1 MILSHWIFLLFW
13 ADFAVPPS
21 APSVEKIRNSIQ
33 LPKDLKIELVA
44 SDPLIQ
50 SPVAAVF
57 DEKGRLW
64 VVEMP
69 DYPNGPKPGTGPQG
83 AIKILE
89 DTNKDGQFDKVTLFA
104 QNLLFAN
111 GLLPWKNGVFV
122 TCAPQILYLSDQD
135 GDGVSDRKE
144 ILFEGFVDGNPQ
156 LRVSFPVLGQ
166 DGWVYVANGL
176 RGGTIKRPGDP
187 AGKAIAIGGR
197 DFRFHPETLQ
207 GEAVTGPGQFG
218 NTIGRWG
225 DRFVCD
231 NRHHL
236 RHVVLEDRDIRRNNL
251 ARTGEL
257 LFDISGEEPGP
268 LSSGGKVYPLSR
280 NWTTSNLH
288 AGRFTAACG
297 VFAFGGTGLGPQHQ
311 DAIFT
316 CDPTGNL
323 IHEEV
328 LAAKGGT
335 FAATAPQ
342 VGREFLA
349 TPEEW
354 FRPVSLAHGPDGALY
369 VVDMCRA
376 VIEHPEFMPPEL
388 RNRPDLLLGKEKGR
402 IWRISSRRPS
412 EPVPIP
418 DFSKDSAKVL
428 ALGSS
433 EGWQREN
440 AHRLIYQE
448 ISQPK
453 WKSLLELALSSASPD
468 ERFHALWLFAS
479 APGADAKALQPLLA
493 DKDARVV
500 RGALKAMVSIAGPS
514 IPPEAL
520 FGLANHPDES
530 VRFQVALAAGSLPQ
544 GDRAKILA
552 RVALTDGSDPWT
564 ALAIQSSASGAQAKV
579 LSAILE
585 SSVQARK
592 PVELC
597 RELARQAGVSC
608 SDSELFAVSQL
619 AIKQN
624 DPDLGRRILAGLQSG
639 LRASGKSIDTL
650 LRNVPEWDATW
661 NREVDR
667 VNNKVENLAARQDSL
682 EIVLARKPYNIQF
695 LENLALHDPDP
706 QMRILVSRQIAE
718 LPWDQ
723 AGPILLKE
731 WKVQPPSVR
740 RERIELLGRSPDR
753 ILGLFNQIEN
763 REISSREIDPAR
775 SRQWISHPDARVRE
789 KAKALLSGNI
799 PAARDKVL
807 ADYRLSAEKDGDA
820 LKGKLVFAKNCAT
833 CHKVADVGMDVGPD
847 ISDTRTKTKAALLL
861 DILNPNQAIDN
872 NYVGYIVHLKN
883 GKTSTGMISSS
894 NSSSITIVRAE
905 NQTEI
910 IPQDQIEELQSTG
923 QSLMPEGLE
932 KNVSVEDMADLLR
945 FLKDW
950 RYLDG
955 KTTQG

>member
-1 MILSHWIFLLFW
+1 MIFSQWIFLLLC
-13 ADFAVPPS
+13 ADPT
-21 APSVEKIRNSIQ
+21 APSVDKIRNSIQ
-33 LPKDLKIELVA
+33 LPKELKIELAA
-44 SDPLIQ
+44 SDPMIQ

-104 QNLLFAN
+104 KNLLFAN
-111 GLLPWKNGVFV
+111 GVLPWKNGAFV
-122 TCAPQILYLSDQD
+122 TCAPHILFLSDND
-135 GDGVSDRKE
+135 GDGISDKKE
-144 ILFEGFVDGNPQ
+144 ILFEGFVEGNPQ
-156 LRVSFPVLGQ
+156 LRVSFPVLGP
-166 DGWVYVANGL
+166 DGWIYVANGL
-176 RGGTIKRPGDP
+176 RGGTIKRPKDP
-187 AGKAIAIGGR
+187 ASKAIAIGGR
-197 DFRFHPETLQ
+197 DFRFHPETLA

-251 ARTGEL
+251 VRTGEL
-257 LFDISGEEPGP
+257 LFDIAGEEPGP

-297 VFAFGGTGLGPQHQ
+297 VFAFQGTGLGPDHQ

-335 FAATAPQ
+335 FAATSPQ
-342 VGREFLA
+342 KGKEFLA

-369 VVDMCRA
+369 VIDMCRA

-402 IWRISSRRPS
+402 IWRISAK
-412 EPVPIP
+412 EPNAPLPLP
-418 DFSKDSAKVL
+418 DFSKDSAKVV
-428 ALGSS
+428 ALGSP
-433 EGWQREN
+433 EGWQRET
-440 AHRLIYQE
+440 AHRLIYQD

-468 ERFHALWLFAS
+468 ERFHALWLLAS
-479 APGADAKALQPLLA
+479 TPGADAKVLQPLLG
-493 DKDARVV
+493 DKDPRVA
-500 RGALKAMVSIAGPS
+500 RGALEAMMGLAGAN
-514 IPPEAL
+514 IPREEL
-520 FGLANHPDES
+520 LKLANHPDAS
-530 VRFQVALAAGSLPQ
+530 VRFQAALATGSLPPAE
-544 GDRAKILA
+544 RAPILA
-552 RVALTDGSDPWT
+552 QIALTDGTDPWT
-564 ALAIQSSASGAQAKV
+564 ALAIQSSASGAQAAT
-579 LSAILE
+579 LATLLE
-585 SSVQARK
+585 TPSQAKR

-597 RELARQAGVSC
+597 RELARQAGIASPGKDLSKVALLALRF
-608 SDSELFAVSQL
+608 SDL
-619 AIKQN
+619 
-624 DPDLGRRILAGLQSG
+624 DLGRRILAGLQSG
-639 LRASGKSIDTL
+639 LRAQGKTLEDLVKDT
-650 LRNVPEWDATW
+650 PEWNVTW
-661 NREVDR
+661 NREVER
-667 VNNKVENLAARQDSL
+667 VVNPAESYAVRQDAL
-682 EIVLARKPYNIQF
+682 EIVLARKPYDLKF
-695 LENLALHDPDP
+695 LENLALRDPDP
-706 QMRILVSRQIAE
+706 QMRILVLRQIAD
-718 LPWDQ
+718 LPWIQ

-731 WKVQPPSVR
+731 WKVQPPAVR
-740 RERIELLGRSPDR
+740 RERIELLGRTPDR
-753 ILGLFNQIEN
+753 ILGLLEQIQQS
-763 REISSREIDPAR
+763 EISSREIDPVR
-775 SRQWISHPDARVRE
+775 SRQWIGHPDAKVRE

-807 ADYRLSAEKDGDA
+807 AEYRSSAEKDGDA
-820 LKGKLVFAKNCAT
+820 IKGKLVFAKNCAT
-833 CHKVADVGMDVGPD
+833 CHKVADVGLDVGPD
-847 ISDTRTKTKAALLL
+847 ISDTRTKTKAALLS

-883 GKTSTGMISSS
+883 GKTSTGMIRAS

-905 NQTEI
+905 NQTEV

-932 KNVSVEDMADLLR
+932 KNVPVEDMADLLR

-955 KTTQG
+955 KTPKG